1 MDKKE
6 LNVLIKTE
14 GLHQAW
20 NENGEKI
27 SEFIK

>member
-20 NENGEKI
+20 NENGEI